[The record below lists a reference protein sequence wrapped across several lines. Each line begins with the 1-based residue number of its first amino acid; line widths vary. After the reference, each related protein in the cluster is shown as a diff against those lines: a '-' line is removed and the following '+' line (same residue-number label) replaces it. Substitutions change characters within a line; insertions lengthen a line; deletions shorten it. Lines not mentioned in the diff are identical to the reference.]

1 MLRKLLFAALLALCA
16 QASAAQTSGNRTEDN
31 QKTDS
36 LRHEVLL
43 ETTAGNIRI
52 ALSDETPLHRDN
64 FLRLVRSGFY
74 DGVLFH
80 RIIPQFMV
88 QAGDSSSRHANPGEL
103 LGGTPESYTVPAEI
117 RYPKL
122 FHRYGAVAAARE
134 GDEVNPQRAS
144 SASQFYIVT
153 GQVYD
158 DYNLDR
164 RQQRLDEL
172 TGGAVK
178 LTRDVREVYKTE
190 GGAPHL
196 DGTYTVFGQVTEGMD
211 AVEIIQWAER
221 DANNRPIS
229 DIRILRASVV
239 R

>member
-1 MLRKLLFAALLALCA
+1 MLRKLILSALLAVA
-16 QASAAQTSGNRTEDN
+16 AWGAAAQE
-31 QKTDS
+31 TDS
-36 LRHEVLL
+36 TRHEVLL

-64 FLRLVRSGFY
+64 FLKLVRSGFY
-74 DGVLFH
+74 DGLLFH
-80 RIIPQFMV
+80 RVIPQFMV
-88 QAGDSSSRHANPGEL
+88 QSGDSASRHAKPGQF
-103 LGGTPESYTVPAEI
+103 LGDSPEPYTVPAEI
-117 RYPKL
+117 RFPKL

-134 GDEVNPQRAS
+134 DETANPQLAS

-164 RQQRLDEL
+164 RQQRLDER
-172 TGGAVK
+172 TGGQVK
-178 LTRDVREVYKTE
+178 LPREVREVYKTE
-190 GGAPHL
+190 GGTPHL

-211 AVEIIQWAER
+211 VVETIQWAER
-221 DANNRPIS
+221 DENNRPTT
-229 DIRILRASVV
+229 DIRILRATVT

>member
-1 MLRKLLFAALLALCA
+1 MLRKLLFAALLALCT

-31 QKTDS
+31 QTTDS

-80 RIIPQFMV
+80 RVIPQFMV
-88 QAGDSSSRHANPGEL
+88 QAGDSASRHANPGEL

>member
-31 QKTDS
+31 QTTDS
-36 LRHEVLL
+36 LCHEVLL

-80 RIIPQFMV
+80 RVIPQFMV
-88 QAGDSSSRHANPGEL
+88 QAGDSASRHAKPGVL